1 MYNIMK
7 TKTFWWYLVS
17 FGIALGISACVLNK
31 PFQPPV
37 PVTQPPVA
45 PSADTITNG
54 PTPQPPHNIPP
65 DAEQTVAPTAV
76 SSTQPHQVKE
86 VQHAAESPSF
96 EINAMQYP
104 LRTYRTL
111 ATNDPN
117 GTQWWTTTTGLN
129 TAWDIG
135 AGTHQTTVAII
146 DTGFALQHEEFAN
159 RWASSN
165 GEQGPAA
172 NENPSAL
179 NCTDR
184 AMPLDRSC
192 NLIDD
197 NYDGLVDNELGI
209 TTLENPSRYNC
220 TDQSKSI
227 DKACNR
233 IDDDSNGYIDDVIGW
248 DFANNDAN
256 VQAGEVDPDG
266 SGTQHGTETA
276 GILAATGN
284 NNKGIAG
291 VNWSTRVLPL
301 QAIDDLGYGN
311 TLTVARAIY
320 YAADKGVDVIS
331 ISLGADEEDP
341 YLRQAIQYALN
352 KGSAVVAASGNDG
365 CDCISYPANYPEVF
379 AVGAQNAANQP
390 SSFSNYGTALDIL
403 APGEDMRAPT
413 WQKAN
418 ATSAYA
424 SGISGT
430 SFATPYVSG
439 LLALA
444 RSHTP
449 DASWGELQNALLS
462 TANHAGLSIA
472 APVAPRLGSG
482 YARANSYLARITTPG
497 QPGMRYRFDPLVRL
511 TTLGSDYAYD
521 CRPENGFPTAL
532 LYKITENASSYYS
545 IDTLA
550 SIDAVVNGGSST
562 VVTRVCVGLPGDIPG
577 TVRMINLFRE
587 IENASTKH

>member
-1 MYNIMK
+1 MK
-7 TKTFWWYLVS
+7 TKKFRWYLVS
-17 FGIALGISACVLNK
+17 FGLVLGVSACVWSIV
-31 PFQPPV
+31 PRSPTPTAQPPV
-37 PVTQPPVA
+37 SPAAEAT
-45 PSADTITNG
+45 SSL
-54 PTPQPPHNIPP
+54 PTPHPSGNASSSAKQ
-65 DAEQTVAPTAV
+65 VPTSAV
-76 SSTQPHQVKE
+76 FSSTQPHQAKNIRYT
-86 VQHAAESPSF
+86 AESPSF
-96 EINAMQYP
+96 EVNTTRYP

-111 ATNDPN
+111 STNDPS
-117 GTQWWTTTTGLN
+117 GTQWWTTTTGLD
-129 TAWDIG
+129 TAWNIG

-165 GEQGPAA
+165 GEQGSAA
-172 NENPSAL
+172 NESPSAL

-209 TTLENPSRYNC
+209 TTLENPSQYNC
-220 TDQSKSI
+220 TDQSKPI
-227 DKACNR
+227 DKTCNR
-233 IDDDSNGYIDDVIGW
+233 IDDDSNGYIDDVTGW
-248 DFANNDAN
+248 DFANNDTN
-256 VQAGEVDPDG
+256 VQAGEVEPDG

-284 NNKGIAG
+284 NGKGIAG

-390 SSFSNYGTALDIL
+390 SSFSNYGSALDIL

-418 ATSAYA
+418 VTSAYA

-462 TANHAGLSIA
+462 TANHTGLSIA
-472 APVAPRLGSG
+472 APVAPKLGSG
-482 YARANSYLARITTPG
+482 YTRANSYLARITTPG

-521 CRPENGFPTAL
+521 CRPENSFPTAL

-550 SIDAVVNGGSST
+550 SIDAVANGGSST
-562 VVTRVCVGLPGDIPG
+562 VVTRVCVGLPGDTPG